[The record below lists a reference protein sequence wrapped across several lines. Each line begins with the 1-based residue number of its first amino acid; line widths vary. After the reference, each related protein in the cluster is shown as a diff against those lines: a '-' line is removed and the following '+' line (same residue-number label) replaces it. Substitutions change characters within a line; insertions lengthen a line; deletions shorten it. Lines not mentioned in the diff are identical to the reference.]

1 MRAHPQI
8 VVLAAALAFTAVLT
22 LGGAWLAAEDRSHA
36 PTSAAIASGAIASEP
51 PAPVATAPA
60 GSAAFIAFARDFRD
74 FRRWERHAVEGAMMP
89 IGAAEGPTYVYLNR
103 RAPEGA
109 SRWPLGTVV
118 VKAIESGAP
127 HEWTIHAMVKRGV
140 PFNDDGAIGWEFFE
154 LSFAEGRDEPS
165 IVWRG
170 GGPPSGH
177 GYAAM
182 GRAGD
187 ADAGTILLVCDDCHA
202 PAWQNDSLLT
212 PAIALR
218 R

>member
-1 MRAHPQI
+1 MRARPQLLVI
-8 VVLAAALAFTAVLT
+8 AVTALATAALVAAAAALSVA
-22 LGGAWLAAEDRSHA
+22 R
-36 PTSAAIASGAIASEP
+36 
-51 PAPVATAPA
+51 PAPLPEAAVASAPA
-60 GSAAFIAFARDFRD
+60 APPPETFIAFARDFGD

-103 RAPEGA
+103 RPPEGA
-109 SRWPLGTVV
+109 RRWPVGTVV

-127 HEWTIHAMVKRGV
+127 HQWTIHAMVKRGV
-140 PFNDDGAIGWEFFE
+140 PFNDDGAIGWEYFE
-154 LSFAEGRDEPS
+154 LSFREGSDEPS

-170 GGPPSGH
+170 SGPPSGH
-177 GYAAM
+177 GYAAA
-182 GRAGD
+182 GRPAEAG
-187 ADAGTILLVCDDCHA
+187 AIPLVCDDCHA